1 MLYLKQILKA
11 EKMINQRKTV
21 VTMGIS
27 GSGEEEY
34 LARFK
39 KYAEERGKTV
49 GEYLVGKRIFEQAER
64 NDMEWSR
71 DRILKAHHGTMKA
84 TKSAVFE
91 DVGSE
96 ILSLPAR
103 DSVAAINLH
112 GCFYKQYLYELDV
125 DGFYINQLNPD
136 FYIYFMNDVDSITR
150 SLKKRE
156 QWDFLFGK
164 EKPATSYP
172 NYGRDRILEWQSV
185 EYMIA
190 KLLANGDFVA
200 STANSRAE
208 LKKRLFVIPTKAHE
222 SILYRLIFEPWRRIY
237 YFGMPL
243 TLFNDDKYKKDRAR
257 IDELKAW
264 LEEKVILVD
273 PRYVEPLSKK
283 HLSEIDRP
291 MYSHVVFRDLR
302 MLIPQ
307 CKDGMI
313 AFFPKSVMSSGVQDE
328 LREQSELTRKTWLIY
343 PPDRPASPFLTERSV
358 VISRGERQF
367 MRKFLKDLGPK
378 YLEQVK
384 RAEKE
389 YS

>member
-1 MLYLKQILKA
+1 
-11 EKMINQRKTV
+11 
-21 VTMGIS
+21 MGIS

-39 KYAEERGKTV
+39 KYAEDRGKTV
-49 GEYLVGKRIFEQAER
+49 GEHHIGKDIFEQAER
-64 NDMEWSR
+64 NDMDWSR
-71 DRILKAHHGTMKA
+71 DRILHANHGTMKA

-91 DVGSE
+91 HVENE
-96 ILSLPAR
+96 ISSLPATN
-103 DSVAAINLH
+103 SVAAVNLH

-136 FYIYFMNDVDSITR
+136 FYVYFMDDVDSITR
-150 SLKKRE
+150 RLKKRE

-164 EKPATSYP
+164 DKPATSYP
-172 NYGRDRILEWQSV
+172 NYGRDRILEWQSA

-200 STANSRAE
+200 STAVSRTE

-243 TLFNDDKYKKDRAR
+243 TLFSDDKYKKDRRR
-257 IDELKAW
+257 IDELKRL
-264 LEEKVILVD
+264 LEELIILFD
-273 PRYVEPLSKK
+273 PRYVEPLTKK
-283 HLSEIDRP
+283 HLAVIDRP
-291 MYSHVVFRDLR
+291 MYNHVVFRDLR

-328 LREQSELTRKTWLIY
+328 LREQFELTRKNWLIY
-343 PPDRPASPFLTERSV
+343 PPEKPASPFLTERSV
-358 VISRGERQF
+358 VISRGEKQF
-367 MRKFLKDLGPK
+367 MRKFLKDLGSK

-384 RAEKE
+384 RAQKE
-389 YS
+389 YNRR

>member
-1 MLYLKQILKA
+1 
-11 EKMINQRKTV
+11 
-21 VTMGIS
+21 MGIS

-49 GEYLVGKRIFEQAER
+49 GEHHIGKAIFEQAER
-64 NDMEWSR
+64 NDMDWSR
-71 DRILKAHHGTMKA
+71 DRILNANHGTMKA

-91 DVGSE
+91 HVENE
-96 ILSLPAR
+96 ISSFPTKNSIA
-103 DSVAAINLH
+103 VVNLH
-112 GCFYKQYLYELDV
+112 GCFYKLLYELDV
-125 DGFYINQLNPD
+125 DGYYINQLNPD

-164 EKPATSYP
+164 DRPATSYP
-172 NYGRDRILEWQSV
+172 NYGRDRILEWQSA

-200 STANSRAE
+200 STATSRTE

-257 IDELKAW
+257 IDEMKAW

-283 HLSEIDRP
+283 HLAEIDMP
-291 MYSHVVFRDLR
+291 MYKHVVFRDLR

-307 CKDGMI
+307 CEDGMI
-313 AFFPKSVMSSGVQDE
+313 AFFPKAVTSSGAQDE
-328 LREQSELTRKTWLIY
+328 LREVFELTRKTWLIY
-343 PPDRPASPFLTERSV
+343 PPGPASPFLTERSI

-367 MRKFLKDLGPK
+367 MKKFLKDLGKK

-384 RAEKE
+384 RAQKE
-389 YS
+389 YN

>member
-1 MLYLKQILKA
+1 MVNRRQTI
-11 EKMINQRKTV
+11 
-21 VTMGIS
+21 VTMGVS

-39 KYAEERGKTV
+39 KYAEDRGKTV
-49 GEYLVGKRIFEQAER
+49 SECLVGKRIFEQAER
-64 NDMEWSR
+64 NDMAWSR
-71 DRILKAHHGTMKA
+71 DRILKANHGTMKA

-91 DVGSE
+91 DVDSE
-96 ILSLPAR
+96 ISSLPAKN
-103 DSVAAINLH
+103 SVAVVNLH
-112 GCFYKQYLYELDV
+112 GCFYNQYLYELDI
-125 DGFYINQLNPD
+125 DSYYINQLNPD
-136 FYIYFMNDVDSITR
+136 FYIYFMNDVDSVTK

-164 EKPATSYP
+164 DKPAASYP

-190 KLLANGDFVA
+190 KLLANGDCVA
-200 STANSRAE
+200 SMASSRTE

-222 SILYRLIFEPWRRIY
+222 SILYRLVFEPWRRIY

-243 TLFNDDKYKKDRAR
+243 TLFSDDKYKKDRAR

-264 LEEKVILVD
+264 LEEKIILVD

-283 HLSEIDRP
+283 HLAEIDKP

-307 CKDGMI
+307 CKDGMV
-313 AFFPKSVMSSGVQDE
+313 AFFPKSVTSSGVQDE
-328 LREQSELTRKTWLIY
+328 LREQCELTRKTWLIY
-343 PPDRPASPFLTERSV
+343 PPGPASPFLTERSI
-358 VISRGERQF
+358 VISRGEQQF
-367 MRKFLKDLGPK
+367 KRKFLEDLGKK

-384 RAEKE
+384 RAQKE
-389 YS
+389 YNRGSHGKKMR